1 MAPHVG
7 LQTKP
12 LLVIAAGTKREVT
25 AGSWEEPS
33 GSTMKNYLSTKIT
46 VKQHASEFQ
55 QDFYADGDLLFLH
68 LLSLCIRP

>member
-1 MAPHVG
+1 V

-12 LLVIAAGTKREVT
+12 LLVIAAGRKIEVT

-33 GSTMKNYLSTKIT
+33 GGTMKNHLSMKIT

-68 LLSLCIRP
+68 LLSVRIRP